1 MLSLLGLKDVI
12 LNELNKRI
20 RESGLPLGLTTSG
33 NEIVVVLSRDEIV
46 KMLISQFP
54 EMVKPYISIDAND
67 IRIRI
72 KLG

>member
-1 MLSLLGLKDVI
+1 MLSLLGLKDAI
-12 LNELNKRI
+12 INELNKRI
-20 RESGLPLGLTTSG
+20 RESGLPLGLASVG